1 MKKSVLIIG
10 GDSGLGKSISSKLIK
25 QNMDVIS
32 TTRKKNVKNKI
43 SLDFKNVVSN
53 FPKLKRNLKDKKFD
67 YVLFTAAIT
76 TNNKEVKN
84 KNCTFGN
91 LQLNDFVKLMEVNCF
106 SNLKIFEFLNKLKF
120 LKKNSVIIFFSSLAG
135 SITNRGKLKHNKPF
149 GNLFYRLSK
158 ASLNCGVKNLS
169 YDFKKEYTIISLHP
183 GYVKTISGGKNA
195 DFTVSYATDKILS
208 TIKKIKKSD
217 SGNFIDLN
225 GKKIKW

>member
-1 MKKSVLIIG
+1 MKKSVLIVG
-10 GDSGLGKSISSKLIK
+10 GDSGLGKSISSKLTK

-67 YVLFTAAIT
+67 YVFFTAAIT

-91 LQLNDFVKLMEVNCF
+91 LQLNDFIKLMEVNCF

-120 LKKNSVIIFFSSLAG
+120 LKKNSKIIFF
-135 SITNRGKLKHNKPF
+135 
-149 GNLFYRLSK
+149 
-158 ASLNCGVKNLS
+158 
-169 YDFKKEYTIISLHP
+169 FKSCWIY
-183 GYVKTISGGKNA
+183 N
-195 DFTVSYATDKILS
+195 
-208 TIKKIKKSD
+208 
-217 SGNFIDLN
+217 
-225 GKKIKW
+225 